1 MAEVKPTPW
10 DEINE
15 LLPPLATHRREAL
28 CESIEQNGYLG
39 PPVYLM
45 PDGRIIDGH
54 HRWEITGGNCP
65 VEVLDVDEETG
76 KALALAHNTARRQ
89 LSHEEIREVERARKE
104 AYKQLRQ
111 SMPQKDAAQAA
122 GDVPQDTAKHWDK
135 EIRSEGSDRHSPTTS
150 APTVVHHP
158 APETPA
164 ERDKEPQQ
172 QKSQPESSLTSLPDG
187 RQSIPKSEKPKIVE
201 RADAGE
207 FQAQIA
213 ADYGTTRERIGQII
227 RQERAR
233 KENEAKV
240 EQIAEK
246 QADGFNKLYDV
257 IVIDPPWPMQKID
270 REVRPN
276 QSAFDYPVMQEDEIK
291 AVNLPAASDCHL
303 FVWTTQKFLPMA
315 LRCIEHWGFRY
326 VCTFVW
332 HKPGGFQ
339 PIGLPQY
346 NAEFAVYARKGSPN
360 FVDTKAFPVCFEA
373 KRGAHSEKPEEFYET
388 LRRVTDG
395 ERIDMFNRREI
406 DGFDV
411 WGNENE
417 KMAG

>member
-1 MAEVKPTPW
+1 MSNVTPQPW
-10 DEINE
+10 HEINE

-28 CESIEQNGYLG
+28 RESIEQHGYNG
-39 PPVYLM
+39 PPVFVM

-54 HRWEITGGNCP
+54 HRWEITGGDCP

-76 KALALAHNTARRQ
+76 KALALAPHTARRQ

-104 AYKQLRQ
+104 AYKKNIR
-111 SMPQKDAAQAA
+111 PYTTQKEAAEAV
-122 GDVPQDTAKHWDK
+122 GVPQTTARNWDD
-135 EIRSEGSDRHSPTTS
+135 EIESEGSD
-150 APTVVHHP
+150 
-158 APETPA
+158 
-164 ERDKEPQQ
+164 
-172 QKSQPESSLTSLPDG
+172 SQEAIISLPDG
-187 RQSIPKSEKPKIVE
+187 RMNIPKSEKPTIID
-201 RADAGE
+201 RANAGE
-207 FQAQIA
+207 THAQIA
-213 ADYGTTRERIGQII
+213 SDYGTTRERIGQII
-227 RQERAR
+227 RQETAR
-233 KENEAKV
+233 KDNETKV

-246 QADGFNKLYDV
+246 QAEGFSKRYDV

-276 QSAFDYPVMQEDEIK
+276 QSAFDYPVMQEDEIR
-291 AVNLPAASDCHL
+291 ALELPAASDCHL

-315 LRCIEHWGFRY
+315 LRCIDHWGFRY

-346 NAEFAVYARKGSPN
+346 NAEFALYARKGSPE

-373 KRGAHSEKPEEFYET
+373 DRGAHSEKPEEFYEV

-395 ERIDMFNRREI
+395 DRIDMFNRRTI
-406 DGFDV
+406 DGFDG
-411 WGNENE
+411 WGNESD
-417 KMAG
+417 